1 MPQARKD
8 RPGYVVA
15 KLLLDMSRLI
25 ATAFLDSEYPASDAD
40 ALLLC
45 AAIYIGQCERRPM
58 TAGKLAEF
66 IGMPRP
72 TVTRK
77 LSNLEAR
84 GLVIANSR
92 KQWCIS
98 THNPKVTARI
108 AALNNAPLQLIH
120 GSSAMLSKMDRSKIA
135 SKPRQEIDRNQS
147 R

>member
-1 MPQARKD
+1 MPKARKD

-15 KLLLDMSRLI
+15 KLLLDMARLI

-45 AAIYIGQCERRPM
+45 MAIYIGQCEQRPM

-77 LSNLEAR
+77 LADLEMR

-98 THNPKVTARI
+98 IHKPEVSARI
-108 AALNNAPLQLIH
+108 AALNDAVLQLIH
-120 GSSAMLSKMDRSKIA
+120 GASAMLSKMDTQRIA
-135 SKPRQEIDRNQS
+135 LKS
-147 R
+147 

>member
-1 MPQARKD
+1 MD

-15 KLLLDMSRLI
+15 KLLLDMARLI

-45 AAIYIGQCERRPM
+45 TAIYIGQCELRPM

-92 KQWCIS
+92 KQWRIS
-98 THNPKVTARI
+98 IHKPEVTARI
-108 AALNNAPLQLIH
+108 AALNDAPLQLIH
-120 GSSAMLSKMDRSKIA
+120 GSAAMLSKMDTQRIA
-135 SKPRQEIDRNQS
+135 LK
-147 R
+147 